1 MESEGEIPKICQ
13 VTWKQML
20 HVAKVVTENEQGC
33 GDGDE
38 ETPTPP
44 LSFSHIFSP

>member
-1 MESEGEIPKICQ
+1 MESKGAIPKICQ

-20 HVAKVVTENEQGC
+20 HVAKVVTENE
-33 GDGDE
+33 DGDK

-44 LSFSHIFSP
+44 LSFSRIFSP